1 MIKKGLFV
9 FNNGTCVDYL
19 PIIFMIVAFVG
30 LALAVCA
37 LYFGR
42 KVNNSHRTT
51 VIALSVAAAVL
62 FVGAFVLGLIG
73 KKPFY
78 DYYYDYYDH
87 HYYYFNAWRKSTAWV
102 CLGLGIAAFLSG
114 AGALLTHI
122 FTKNIVD
129 EADEDKVV
137 KGVDF
142 EKESNECIFYQ
153 EFSQGAIEVKD
164 GYIVYYK
171 NLLPFT
177 KCKNGRVASI
187 VFINDIQHVVYKGCG
202 WFGGILGFT
211 FKHFNKPLTIHFG
224 KFFVWRSKKLNKK
237 MTPIYEYI
245 KMQVI
250 NNNK

>member
-1 MIKKGLFV
+1 MIKQGLFV
-9 FNNGTCVDYL
+9 YNNGVCVDYL
-19 PIIFMIVAFVG
+19 PIIFMLLAFVG

-42 KVNNSHRTT
+42 NVNNSHRTT
-51 VIALSVAAAVL
+51 VIALSVATAVL

-73 KKPFY
+73 KTPR
-78 DYYYDYYDH
+78 YYSYSSYWNELYARH
-87 HYYYFNAWRKSTAWV
+87 NACAWV
-102 CLGLGIAAFLSG
+102 CLGLGCAALLLGVVAF
-114 AGALLTHI
+114 LTHI

-137 KGVDF
+137 KEVDF

-177 KCKNGRVASI
+177 KCKKGRVASI
-187 VFINDIQHVVYKGCG
+187 IFINDIQHVVYKGCG

-211 FKHFNKPLTIHFG
+211 FKHFNKPLTIRFG
-224 KFFVWRSKKLNKK
+224 KMFVWNSKKLNPK

-245 KMQVI
+245 RMQVI